1 MLLVVQ
7 KWQFLKRGIANVLIG
22 DFEALHHADQLKAKF
37 GLAVFKVKRN
47 KFGLGFAID
56 WPEHL
61 CHRLGV

>member
-1 MLLVVQ
+1 M
-7 KWQFLKRGIANVLIG
+7 LIG

-47 KFGLGFAID
+47 KFGLGFAIG